1 MLRNRLSLLASFGAA
16 GSIAVWIGVGLA
28 ACATAGTFRADI
40 PRTWATEGLR
50 GFELPLAVPEYS
62 PEHVSEEYYYSL
74 PVRPVYRSYPVY
86 HPDRE
91 PDGYREALFDAEPEI
106 VFDTSELRTEED
118 WVRAGALV
126 FHQPIDYDA
135 PFISSAD
142 VLDPE
147 WYDELDIPL
156 TSDGVVPHVRWV
168 VRQKG
173 RLEVGNGACAICH
186 IRVMPDGSA
195 IEGAQ
200 GNFPLATALARRQRT
215 LPEPVIQ
222 RVNRALVAAPWT
234 EARDPATMSR
244 HEIIAALSAI
254 PPGVTSRQGTSLTH
268 PVKVPDLIGIRDR
281 KHLDATG
288 LGVHRGPADL
298 MRYAA
303 VNQTMDVLAN
313 YGGFIPGADPD
324 GSLPAPGTGFFVGTA
339 DRYGD
344 AELHALALYL
354 YSLEPPPNPHPFD
367 DLARR
372 GQDVFTRERCG
383 HCHTP
388 PLYTNNMLVPAP
400 GFDPPA
406 AHRQTYDVMDRRV
419 YTDPTLTL
427 MTRRGTGY
435 YKVPSLKGVWYR
447 GPFEHNGSVATL
459 EDWFDPA
466 RLRPDYVPTGLAPP
480 DGSPRPI
487 PGHPFGL
494 ALSDEDRAA
503 LIAFLK
509 TL

>member
-1 MLRNRLSLLASFGAA
+1 
-16 GSIAVWIGVGLA
+16 
-28 ACATAGTFRADI
+28 
-40 PRTWATEGLR
+40 
-50 GFELPLAVPEYS
+50 
-62 PEHVSEEYYYSL
+62 
-74 PVRPVYRSYPVY
+74 
-86 HPDRE
+86 
-91 PDGYREALFDAEPEI
+91 
-106 VFDTSELRTEED
+106 
-118 WVRAGALV
+118 
-126 FHQPIDYDA
+126 
-135 PFISSAD
+135 
-142 VLDPE
+142 
-147 WYDELDIPL
+147 
-156 TSDGVVPHVRWV
+156 
-168 VRQKG
+168 
-173 RLEVGNGACAICH
+173 
-186 IRVMPDGSA
+186 
-195 IEGAQ
+195 
-200 GNFPLATALARRQRT
+200 
-215 LPEPVIQ
+215 
-222 RVNRALVAAPWT
+222 
-234 EARDPATMSR
+234 MSR

-427 MTRRGTGY
+427 MTRAAPATTKCRRSRASGTAA
-435 YKVPSLKGVWYR
+435 PSSTTGRWPR
-447 GPFEHNGSVATL
+447 SRTGSTRHDCGRITFLPGWRHPTAPR
-459 EDWFDPA
+459 DPSRDTRSASPCRTRIA
-466 RLRPDYVPTGLAPP
+466 RR
-480 DGSPRPI
+480 SSR
-487 PGHPFGL
+487 F
-494 ALSDEDRAA
+494 
-503 LIAFLK
+503 
-509 TL
+509 